1 MEERELAEKLAYLL
15 LERGYLYDED
25 IACEF
30 GADDFEIIKA
40 KNILCRYYGI
50 ALEKWHLDGEESR
63 QALFLAPEF
72 SGEDAGDLIQRV
84 FHDPS
89 FKTRRRIKE
98 EERKADIRGEVR
110 EIFDRLRE
118 EWGELFDRRETV

>member
-15 LERGYLYDED
+15 LERGHLYDEE
-25 IACEF
+25 IACNF
-30 GADDFEIIKA
+30 GVDDFEVIKA

-50 ALEKWHLDGEESR
+50 AEEKWHREDEESR
-63 QALFLAPEF
+63 QALFLAPDF
-72 SGEDAGDLIQRV
+72 SGENAEELIHRV

-98 EERKADIRGEVR
+98 EERKSVIRGEVR

-118 EWGELFDRRETV
+118 EWGELFDRKETV

>member
-15 LERGYLYDED
+15 LERGHLYDEE
-25 IACEF
+25 IACDFGVDEF
-30 GADDFEIIKA
+30 EVIKA

-50 ALEKWHLDGEESR
+50 AEEKWHRDGEESR
-63 QALFLAPEF
+63 QALFLAPDF
-72 SGEDAGDLIQRV
+72 SGEDAEELIHRV

-98 EERKADIRGEVR
+98 EERKSVIRGEVR

-118 EWGELFDRRETV
+118 EWGELFDRKETV